1 MGDYSALA
9 KRIHDYAE
17 RLDDE
22 TLERMLE
29 KARERIEH
37 KKSKKAPEPHSV
49 ACEDKLY

>member
-9 KRIHDYAE
+9 RRIHDYAE

-29 KARERIEH
+29 EARERIEH
-37 KKSKKAPEPHSV
+37 KQAKKVPECPSF
-49 ACEDKLY
+49 AGKDR